1 MEALLAYQGPM
12 KHVNHA
18 HRLVAPTGRLVEDP
32 ETGESKDINEI
43 VAELDRQEELQR
55 QEELRRQEIAR
66 VAELRAR
73 DERGNEALVA
83 LLNRMRTASP
93 GSMTVQLP
101 QLALV
106 PGMTTGR
113 YELTPELAEAL
124 ANSGA
129 HIVTYK
135 LNTTNPRDPYL
146 MVNERMDHGQFSR
159 PSPGHNYGWDEGSR
173 SREAPPVPSRE
184 LSEDPFS

>member
-18 HRLVAPTGRLVEDP
+18 HRLVAPTGRSVVDP
-32 ETGESKDINEI
+32 DTGEPRTINDNFD
-43 VAELDRQEELQR
+43 ALDRQEELQR
-55 QEELRRQEIAR
+55 NIAR

-73 DERGNEALVA
+73 DERGNDALVA
-83 LLNRMRTASP
+83 LLNRMRTPSP

-101 QLALV
+101 QLGFV
-106 PGMTTGR
+106 PGMTPGR

-159 PSPGHNYGWDEGSR
+159 PSPGHNYGWDEGPR
-173 SREAPPVPSRE
+173 SREAPPVLSRE
-184 LSEDPFS
+184 LSEDLYS

>member
-1 MEALLAYQGPM
+1 M

-18 HRLVAPTGRLVEDP
+18 HRLVAPTGRIVYDP
-32 ETGESKDINEI
+32 DTGEGRDINDI

-101 QLALV
+101 QLSLV
-106 PGMTTGR
+106 PGMTPGR

-146 MVNERMDHGQFSR
+146 MVNEGMDHGQFTR
-159 PSPGHNYGWDEGSR
+159 PSPGHNYGWDEGPR
-173 SREAPPVPSRE
+173 SRGVPPGLSRE
-184 LSEDPFS
+184 LSEDLYS